1 MIGPGGV
8 TPPPCPAIAAQTLPE
23 RSPPNWMPVWR
34 KGARHRRPGAV
45 PDCNAIGNGSKGL
58 PRRTLFDWAR
68 SQNIIGRN
76 ATMKITK
83 VALCLAAVLAL
94 PLAARADEN
103 ADKLAVATK
112 LTEKTVLKNLDTGF
126 GGALEKTVSTM
137 PDDKAEKVRKEARA
151 EFDKQRKELL
161 EGLSKQ
167 YADKFSLDEL
177 KELDKIYDD
186 KTYQKF
192 QAVNAD
198 PKSEVNL
205 LSQAVVTRLLNMLTL
220 AAASDQTGGAPG
232 GLPGG
237 MPMPAK

>member
-1 MIGPGGV
+1 
-8 TPPPCPAIAAQTLPE
+8 
-23 RSPPNWMPVWR
+23 
-34 KGARHRRPGAV
+34 
-45 PDCNAIGNGSKGL
+45 
-58 PRRTLFDWAR
+58 
-68 SQNIIGRN
+68 
-76 ATMKITK
+76 MKTTTA
-83 VALCLAAVLAL
+83 ALCLAAALVLA
-94 PLAARADEN
+94 PGARADDA
-103 ADKLAVATK
+103 ADRLGVAMK

-126 GGALEKTVSTM
+126 GSALEKTVSTM
-137 PDDKAEKVRKEARA
+137 PEDRAETVRKEARA

-161 EGLSKQ
+161 DGLSKQ

-177 KELDKIYDD
+177 KQLDTIYED

-220 AAASDQTGGAPG
+220 AAASDQKGGAAG

-237 MPMPAK
+237 APMPAK

>member
-1 MIGPGGV
+1 
-8 TPPPCPAIAAQTLPE
+8 
-23 RSPPNWMPVWR
+23 
-34 KGARHRRPGAV
+34 
-45 PDCNAIGNGSKGL
+45 
-58 PRRTLFDWAR
+58 
-68 SQNIIGRN
+68 
-76 ATMKITK
+76 MKTTRA
-83 VALCLAAVLAL
+83 ALCLAALLAL
-94 PLAARADEN
+94 PAAARADEA

-137 PDDKAEKVRKEARA
+137 PDDKAESVRKEARA
-151 EFDKQRKELL
+151 EFDKQRAELL
-161 EGLSKQ
+161 QGLSKQ

-177 KELDKIYDD
+177 KHLDEIYED

-192 QAVNAD
+192 QTVNAD

-220 AAASDQTGGAPG
+220 AAASDQQG

-237 MPMPAK
+237 MPTPSK